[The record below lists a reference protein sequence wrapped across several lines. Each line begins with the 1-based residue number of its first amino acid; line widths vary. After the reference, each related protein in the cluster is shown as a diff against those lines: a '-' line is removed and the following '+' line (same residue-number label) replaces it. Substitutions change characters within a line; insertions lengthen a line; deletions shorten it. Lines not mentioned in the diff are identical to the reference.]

1 MANKPIIDID
11 VNDEQFKSFLDLYDQ
26 FHTSLQEI
34 PEDWAKVGK
43 ESKSAFNAIGAAML
57 AQNTLLTKNLR
68 GQREFNEEARKSAL
82 SWEKLSQ
89 HTKAAAGHI
98 VDATKSLVRWT
109 GAATIVSGLL
119 GAGSLFGIDRL
130 GHAVTAGRRSS
141 AGLGVSYGQQQAFG
155 LNFGRYADPGSV
167 LGSVSTG
174 LFDVTSPEY
183 LALLRAGVSPKQ
195 LEGGN
200 AADIGASLL
209 EKIPKL
215 FGNVPANQRGLL
227 ANTYGFSQL
236 GIGPEAINRYL
247 AASPEERAKQ
257 QREYRGN
264 ASDLDL
270 TKGQQRAWN
279 DLTTMLDRAGKMI
292 ENTFVTGLAPL
303 APGLEKLSDGV
314 SIAFKAFLGS
324 DAFKEWITKAG
335 DGLKWLGTY
344 LSSPEFKKDAE
355 DFAKA
360 LGDLASAIVKTVR
373 FISSFTRHFIEDEY
387 PPAAPGAPRPPLES
401 PDGGDIY
408 PPSKKRSFWDGA
420 LRPWPFYGLDK
431 PMPVPTPPKTLDF
444 GNLPL
449 KRVSFA
455 NDNAVGALPQ
465 GLLARIAYAES
476 GFNPNA
482 VSPKGAQGMFQFMP
496 GTAKQYGVTNPFD
509 PAESARGASD
519 YLMDL
524 LKQFKGGL
532 RKSVAAYNWGPGN
545 VDKDVRE
552 HGEDWE
558 SHIPAETRNYL
569 AKVLGGGAMPARDQ
583 VPRARPEITINNN
596 TGGSATLTGSQ
607 VAA

>member
-1 MANKPIIDID
+1 MTNKPIIDID
-11 VNDEQFKSFLDLYDQ
+11 VNDEQFKAFLELYDQ

-43 ESKSAFNAIGAAML
+43 ESKSAFNAMGAAML
-57 AQNTLLTKNLR
+57 AQNALLTKNLR
-68 GQREFNEEARKSAL
+68 GQREFNEEARKASI
-82 SWEKLSQ
+82 SWEKLGQ

-98 VDATKSLVRWT
+98 VDATKSLVKWT

-130 GHAVTAGRRSS
+130 GQAVTAGRRSS
-141 AGLGVSYGQQQAFG
+141 TGLGVSYGQQQAFG
-155 LNFGRYADPGSV
+155 LNFGRYADAGSV

-227 ANTYGFSQL
+227 ANTLGYTQL

-247 AASPEERAKQ
+247 AASPDERAKQ

-270 TKGQQRAWN
+270 TKGQQRAWA

-292 ENTFVTGLAPL
+292 ENTFVVGLAPL
-303 APGLEKLSDGV
+303 APALEKLSDGV
-314 SIAFKAFLGS
+314 SSAFKAFLGS
-324 DAFKEWITKAG
+324 DTFKEWITKASE
-335 DGLKWLGTY
+335 GLKSFGEY
-344 LSSPEFKKDAE
+344 IGSPQFKKDVE

-360 LGDLASAIVKTVR
+360 IGDLVSAISRAVR
-373 FISSFTRHFIEDEY
+373 FIASFTRHFIEDDPNPRGE
-387 PPAAPGAPRPPLES
+387 PLAP
-401 PDGGDIY
+401 PDGGDIA
-408 PPSKKRSFWDGA
+408 P
-420 LRPWPFYGLDK
+420 RPRKPTRLWEPTWLERKLYGLPEPAPAPK
-431 PMPVPTPPKTLDF
+431 PPTNLDF

-449 KRVSFA
+449 KKVSFA
-455 NDNAVGALPQ
+455 NDNAADALSG
-465 GLLARIAYAES
+465 GLLDRISYTES
-476 GFNPNA
+476 RGNRNA
-482 VSPKGAQGMFQFMP
+482 VSPKGAMGEFQFMP
-496 GTAKQYGVTNPFD
+496 GTWAQYGRGGDPFD
-509 PAESARGASD
+509 PVASRRAAGD
-519 YLMDL
+519 YMSDL
-524 LKQFKGGL
+524 VKQFSGDM
-532 RKSVAAYNWGPGN
+532 RKAVAAYNWGPGN
-545 VDKDVRE
+545 VEKDVRE
-552 HGEDWE
+552 HGADWE

-569 AKVLGGGAMPARDQ
+569 AKVLGGSATPARDQ
-583 VPRARPEITINNN
+583 VPRARPELTINNN
-596 TGGSATLTGSQ
+596 TGGSAILTGSQ